1 MNQPISA
8 HRRNERKLITRAL
21 RGDSD
26 ALQTLIEK
34 NHKQVYA
41 LCLRMT
47 RSVPDAEDLTQDA
60 FVHVLSK
67 LKTFRGKSALS
78 TWIYRIATNTTL
90 MHFRKKQRYS
100 MPIDRPRDGA
110 RDNDGNDMPIE
121 VSQVDRQLKAT
132 VNRLALTR
140 ALDELPAGCRNI
152 LVMHDIEGYA
162 HREIA
167 RSLRCATGTSKSQL
181 HKARRKMREALKPRR
196 RGVSRINP
204 QMLSSQPAA

>member
-1 MNQPISA
+1 
-8 HRRNERKLITRAL
+8 
-21 RGDSD
+21 
-26 ALQTLIEK
+26 
-34 NHKQVYA
+34 
-41 LCLRMT
+41 
-47 RSVPDAEDLTQDA
+47 
-60 FVHVLSK
+60 
-67 LKTFRGKSALS
+67 
-78 TWIYRIATNTTL
+78 
-90 MHFRKKQRYS
+90 
-100 MPIDRPRDGA
+100 
-110 RDNDGNDMPIE
+110 MPIE

-196 RGVSRINP
+196 RGVSRLNP